1 MKLYKFILP
10 IFAVLAIASCES
22 YTEDLN
28 SDPNA
33 FTEAPSDLLIG
44 QVQLALMQHMG
55 SNNARYAA
63 VFTNQM
69 SGGDRQYL
77 TLNTYSPNRGNYND
91 MWNDTYLSGINT
103 AQIIINDSDAAD
115 PIKGISEI
123 LQGTLYADMALLY
136 GDVPFSQAVDPVNY
150 PLPAYDGQLAVVN
163 GGIDLI
169 ESGIDKVGAATIAS
183 GYGGSRL
190 SGGTWKKAAYT
201 LAARYALASKN
212 YQLAKDHAN
221 RGILDDT
228 GKSDLVTQ
236 QGNAQ
241 YNRNLMYQFVID
253 QRQDYLVAT
262 DSHLANLLD
271 GTVDR
276 LLDTPGNRLIYDSYF
291 LEDGTRGEPAFRT
304 LINTDVGG
312 RYAPTA
318 SMPIATYYENEL
330 ILAEAEYNLGQETA
344 ALDHLNN
351 VRRALAN
358 QYADG
363 DTTQF
368 PPSSSNGI
376 ALKKEILEEKYIT
389 LIGELVTYHDLR
401 RTGNL
406 IGVPTKGGAP
416 QYPQRFLYP
425 QIEIDTN
432 LDNIPEP
439 LPTFFEPTPIF

>member
-10 IFAVLAIASCES
+10 IFAVLAIASCEN

-63 VFTNQM
+63 VFSNQM

-91 MWNDTYLSGINT
+91 MWNDTYISGINN
-103 AQIIINDSDAAD
+103 AQLIINDDAAS
-115 PIKGISEI
+115 PLIKGIAKI
-123 LQGTLYADMALLY
+123 LQGTMFADMALLY
-136 GDVPFSQAVDPVNY
+136 GDVPFTEAVNPDEFPE
-150 PLPAYDGQLAVVN
+150 PAYDAHKDVVA

-169 ESGIDKVGAATIAS
+169 EEGIIDVGAATIAD

-190 SGGTWKKAAYT
+190 AGGTWAEAGYT
-201 LAARYALASKN
+201 LAARYALAAKEYS
-212 YQLAKDHAN
+212 LAVQHAT
-221 RGILDDT
+221 RGI
-228 GKSDLVTQ
+228 SSRANDLVTQ
-236 QGNAQ
+236 HGNAQ

-271 GTVDR
+271 GTVAR
-276 LLDTPGNRLIYDSYF
+276 ALSTPGNTEIFKSYF

-304 LINTDVGG
+304 LLNTDEGG

-330 ILAEAEYNLGQETA
+330 ILAEAKYETSDEPGA
-344 ALDHLNN
+344 RGHLNN
-351 VRRALAN
+351 VRTALAA
-358 QYADG
+358 QYGSDATG
-363 DTTQF
+363 F
-368 PPSSSNGI
+368 PASSSRGTT
-376 ALKKEILEEKYIT
+376 LKMEILEEKYIT
-389 LIGELVTYHDLR
+389 LVGELVVYHDLR
-401 RTGNL
+401 RNSNS
-406 IGVPTKGGAP
+406 IGVPTKGNAA

-425 QIEIDTN
+425 QNEVDTN
-432 LDNIPEP
+432 TNVPKP
-439 LPTFFEPTPIF
+439 LPTFFQTIN